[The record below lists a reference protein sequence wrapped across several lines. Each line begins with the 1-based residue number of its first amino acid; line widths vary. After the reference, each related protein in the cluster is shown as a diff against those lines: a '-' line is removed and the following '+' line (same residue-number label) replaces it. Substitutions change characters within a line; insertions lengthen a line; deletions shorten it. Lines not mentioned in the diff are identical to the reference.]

1 MAQLSLISKILLQ
14 DPWLLNNIEWAITKK
29 TKMATIANI
38 PIDPSQ
44 VTKEW
49 LRTVLKVSMTSV
61 LSFENMGQLRV
72 DVKVHIF

>member
-1 MAQLSLISKILLQ
+1 MDQLSLIAKILLQ

-61 LSFENMGQLRV
+61 LSFENMGQQ
-72 DVKVHIF
+72 DVKVLIF